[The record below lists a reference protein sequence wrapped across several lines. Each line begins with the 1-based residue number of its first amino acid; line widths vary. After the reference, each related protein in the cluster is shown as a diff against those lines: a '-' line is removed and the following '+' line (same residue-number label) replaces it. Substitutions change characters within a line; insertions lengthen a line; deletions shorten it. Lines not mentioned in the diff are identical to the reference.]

1 MVYDCCQV
9 SFLQGEYVYLYAIL
23 NYFHKIMVLLWYVLD
38 FYAIE

>member
-23 NYFHKIMVLLWYVLD
+23 NYFHKITGGMC
-38 FYAIE
+38 